1 MAIRKIVLAGAPVLK
16 TKAQPVTKMT
26 KSIKTL
32 LKDMKDTL
40 YDANGVGLA
49 APQVGES
56 LRIFVIDD
64 GNGYVEYINPE
75 IITLSDEKEEMTE
88 GCLSVPGFV
97 GVVERSTGVTVRYED
112 RNGRTHE
119 VSATGLLAQA
129 IQHENDHIDGTLYI
143 ERAKNLYKENEGT
156 IE

>member
-56 LRIFVIDD
+56 L
-64 GNGYVEYINPE
+64 
-75 IITLSDEKEEMTE
+75 TA
-88 GCLSVPGFV
+88 
-97 GVVERSTGVTVRYED
+97 TVMWNILTRK
-112 RNGRTHE
+112 
-119 VSATGLLAQA
+119 LL
-129 IQHENDHIDGTLYI
+129 LYLT
-143 ERAKNLYKENEGT
+143 KKKK
-156 IE
+156 

>member
-1 MAIRKIVLAGAPVLK
+1 M
-16 TKAQPVTKMT
+16 
-26 KSIKTL
+26 
-32 LKDMKDTL
+32 
-40 YDANGVGLA
+40 
-49 APQVGES
+49 
-56 LRIFVIDD
+56 IDD

-97 GVVERSTGVTVRYED
+97 GVVERSTSVTVRYED

-119 VSATGLLAQA
+119 VRATGLLAQA

>member
-1 MAIRKIVLAGAPVLK
+1 MAVRKIVLAGAPVLK

-64 GNGYVEYINPE
+64 GNGYV
-75 IITLSDEKEEMTE
+75 
-88 GCLSVPGFV
+88 
-97 GVVERSTGVTVRYED
+97 
-112 RNGRTHE
+112 
-119 VSATGLLAQA
+119 
-129 IQHENDHIDGTLYI
+129 
-143 ERAKNLYKENEGT
+143 
-156 IE
+156 